1 MVPRDRLRLSMK
13 NDREQHGGWAGT
25 RSHLRG
31 EVDSGERKNWVQITC
46 LVIEE
51 GQTFALE
58 NVLLF
63 SVT

>member
-1 MVPRDRLRLSMK
+1 MT
-13 NDREQHGGWAGT
+13 EQHGGRAGT